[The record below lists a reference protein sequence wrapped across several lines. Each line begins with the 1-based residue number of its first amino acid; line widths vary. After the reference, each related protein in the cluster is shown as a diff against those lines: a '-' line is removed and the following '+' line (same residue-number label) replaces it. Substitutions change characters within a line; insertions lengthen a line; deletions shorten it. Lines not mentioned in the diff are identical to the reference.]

1 MNDIQ
6 SSVDYMTKAHLRNV
20 QQLAVFK
27 TGNDNIY
34 AINIAKV
41 KSFVILENISI
52 YDTPTNTDVIE
63 GIATIMDEPVTI
75 INLDK
80 WISKKS
86 VDPKLY
92 TIAIYCEYSGVQV
105 AFLVKDVIDIMEKT
119 TQDLKTSD
127 NKNAKVTY
135 TTRVNIGNSEQIC
148 TIFNAEQLLEDIGL
162 LKDVHQE
169 IDERVEEKIETEKMV
184 YCAEDS
190 AIAQKII
197 QQFFKK
203 VDVKYEIFENGQLL
217 MNRLKEVDKNSVGLI
232 ITDIEMPIMDGYQVV
247 SLLRSDSEENIY
259 KNTPIAVNSSMTSQA
274 VIQKMKDLGADD
286 FIGKGDIK
294 AFLATIK
301 KHLDVKIL
309 D

>member
-27 TGNDNIY
+27 TGNDNVY

-41 KSFVILENISI
+41 KSFVILDNISI
-52 YDTPTNTDVIE
+52 YDTPTDTTVIE
-63 GIATIMDEPVTI
+63 GIATVMDEPVTI

-80 WISKKS
+80 WISKKDVDKS
-86 VDPKLY
+86 VY
-92 TIAIYCEYSGVQV
+92 SIAIYCEYSGIQV

-119 TQDLKTSD
+119 TQELKTSD

-135 TTRVNIGNSEQIC
+135 TTRVKIGDKEEIC

-162 LKDVHQE
+162 LKDVHAE
-169 IDERVEEKIETEKMV
+169 IEEKVEDKIVTEKMIL
-184 YCAEDS
+184 CAEDS

-203 VDVKYEIFENGQLL
+203 VDVKYEIYENGKLL
-217 MNRLKEVDKNSVGLI
+217 LERLEELGKESIGLV

-247 SLLRSDSEENIY
+247 STLRSPDSKYLDI
-259 KNTPIAVNSSMTSQA
+259 PVAVNSSMTSQA
-274 VIQKMKDLGADD
+274 VVQKMKDLGADD
-286 FIGKGDIK
+286 FISKGDIK
-294 AFLATIK
+294 AFLDTIK
-301 KHLDVKIL
+301 KHLDVKIEE
-309 D
+309 

>member
-27 TGNDNIY
+27 TGNNNVY

-41 KSFVILENISI
+41 KSFVILDNISI
-52 YDTPTNTDVIE
+52 YDTPTETNVIE
-63 GIATIMDEPVTI
+63 GIATMMGLPVTI

-80 WISKKS
+80 WISKKDIDRS
-86 VDPKLY
+86 LY
-92 TIAIYCEYSGVQV
+92 TIAIYCEYSGIQV

-127 NKNAKVTY
+127 NKNSKVTY
-135 TTRVNIGNSEQIC
+135 TTRVTIGNKEEIC

-162 LKDVHQE
+162 LKDVHEE
-169 IDERVEEKIETEKMV
+169 IEDRVTEKIITEKIIL
-184 YCAEDS
+184 CAEDS
-190 AIAQKII
+190 LIAQKII
-197 QQFFKK
+197 QSFFKK
-203 VDVKYEIFENGQLL
+203 VDVKYEIYENGELL
-217 MNRLKEVDKNSVGLI
+217 LNRLKEIDSATVGLI

-247 SLLRSDSEENIY
+247 STLRSPDSKYLDI
-259 KNTPIAVNSSMTSQA
+259 PIAVNSSMTSQA
-274 VIQKMKDLGADD
+274 VVQKMKDIGAND

-301 KHLDVKIL
+301 KHLDVKIE
-309 D
+309 DI